1 MSEASDNED
10 DTLEEN
16 YYSILNVSK
25 VGSGSLRIGS
35 QFDLGVLGSLAPFG
49 RTSRFHRLN
58 KYCIISVFKDASKE
72 EINAAFRQLSRLYH
86 PDRHADPKRK
96 KKV

>member
-25 VGSGSLRIGS
+25 VGSGSLRIGT
-35 QFDLGVLGSLAPFG
+35 QFDLGVLRSLAPFG
-49 RTSRFHRLN
+49 RTSIF
-58 KYCIISVFKDASKE
+58 ID
-72 EINAAFRQLSRLYH
+72 
-86 PDRHADPKRK
+86 
-96 KKV
+96 

>member
-16 YYSILNVSK
+16 YYSILNVS
-25 VGSGSLRIGS
+25 
-35 QFDLGVLGSLAPFG
+35 
-49 RTSRFHRLN
+49 
-58 KYCIISVFKDASKE
+58 KDASKE

-86 PDRHADPKRK
+86 PDRHADPKKEKGGDVVRQS
-96 KKV
+96 